1 MPSRIDSGFLGAA
14 RSASPAGQGE
24 DPQKQPSL
32 LSLGAIYL
40 AGPPVLPPSKAASL
54 SPNYRPFPL
63 EEVGNVIRERM
74 FHVAAQCFLKA
85 TGKPPKGLNDADALK
100 AASVTPETTPEA
112 LQKVI
117 EKNVAEVRREYQER
131 IKKAKTP
138 EEKAA
143 LVRGQKEV
151 ETLLRTKMK
160 RGRALVDSKPPRI
173 LIDPKLYAAAKA
185 GGNIPDEGSAMK
197 VYRRTFLEEQ
207 AHIYLH
213 LRGIDIY
220 TEPKVS
226 LDEML
231 TEVHLRLRDTCHH
244 MAIPIA
250 KNNYKLASTK

>member
-14 RSASPAGQGE
+14 RSVSPTGQGE
-24 DPQKQPSL
+24 DPQKQPGL

-40 AGPPVLPPSKAASL
+40 AGPPVAAPPKAASL

-63 EEVGNVIRERM
+63 EEVGKDIRERM
-74 FHVAAQCFLKA
+74 FNVAAQCFLKA
-85 TGKPPKGLNDADALK
+85 TGKPPRGLNDAEALK

-112 LQKVI
+112 LKTVI
-117 EKNVAEVRREYQER
+117 EKDITELRRQYQEN

-138 EEKAA
+138 EQKTA
-143 LVRGQKEV
+143 LVRGQKEM
-151 ETLLRTKMK
+151 EALLRTKLK
-160 RGRALVDSKPPRI
+160 QGRALVDSKPPRI

-185 GGNIPDEGSAMK
+185 GRNIPDEGSAMM

-213 LRGIDIY
+213 LRGVDIS
-220 TEPKVS
+220 TEVKVS

-231 TEVHLRLRDTCHH
+231 AGVEGGGSCHH
-244 MAIPIA
+244 KAIPIA
-250 KNNYKLASTK
+250 KNNYTLAGTR